1 MILEHILLAALYLL
15 GATYQVMR
23 EIARLRKMNT
33 ALRPVEVFRTYYQE
47 EWNTLIVSG
56 LGLLTVQLFFF
67 IIHFKGYEL
76 PGWLHQWGIYPLS
89 LVAGYGWHRIV
100 YKWLGSTEA
109 AIIKQIDSSNKTDAP

>member
-1 MILEHILLAALYLL
+1 MILEHFLLAILYIL
-15 GATYQVMR
+15 GAAYQVMR
-23 EIARLRKMNT
+23 EIARLRKINP
-33 ALRPVEVFRTYYQE
+33 ALRPGEVFQTYYRE
-47 EWNTLIVSG
+47 EWNTVMVSV

-76 PGWLHQWGIYPLS
+76 PGWLHQWGVYPLS

-109 AIIKQIDSSNKTDAP
+109 AIIKQIDSPDKTETP